1 MDSQDDA
8 FRLTCDALKAKQK
21 SLKKQGR
28 GNRPN
33 KTDAITDEEINI
45 LYEKKILGN
54 ETPESLLNTLW
65 FNNSQH
71 LTFDPVTPDYFN
83 FLVNKMD
90 ADVTPDF
97 DLGFIVNNESRADPD
112 NEVMS
117 RTNDEGLVSPPQVPP
132 ELIPLLDVSFDENL
146 SEIMD
151 EFDQNEHNRQTVASE
166 NTVVNLNP
174 NAQFLNLNLNEV
186 ESFISNQE
194 NANTVK
200 KTLRDVNLVRKLLK
214 MKNENRYI
222 HEIPV

>member
-1 MDSQDDA
+1 
-8 FRLTCDALKAKQK
+8 
-21 SLKKQGR
+21 
-28 GNRPN
+28 
-33 KTDAITDEEINI
+33 
-45 LYEKKILGN
+45 
-54 ETPESLLNTLW
+54 
-65 FNNSQH
+65 
-71 LTFDPVTPDYFN
+71 
-83 FLVNKMD
+83 MD

-117 RTNDEGLVSPPQVPP
+117 RTNYVGLVSPPQVPP

-200 KTLRDVNLVRKLLK
+200 KTLRDVNLVRKFLK
-214 MKNENRYI
+214 MKNENRDI
-222 HEIPV
+222 HEIPCLELDQYLATFVLSVRKTDGHEYEPSSMRSIISSIDRKIRPENYGYSR

>member
-1 MDSQDDA
+1 M
-8 FRLTCDALKAKQK
+8 
-21 SLKKQGR
+21 
-28 GNRPN
+28 
-33 KTDAITDEEINI
+33 E
-45 LYEKKILGN
+45 
-54 ETPESLLNTLW
+54 
-65 FNNSQH
+65 
-71 LTFDPVTPDYFN
+71 
-83 FLVNKMD
+83 

-151 EFDQNEHNRQTVASE
+151 EFDQNSLSAEHNHETVASE

-174 NAQFLNLNLNEV
+174 NTLNLNEV

-200 KTLRDVNLVRKLLK
+200 KTQRDVNLVRKFLK
-214 MKNENRYI
+214 MKNENRDI
-222 HEIPV
+222 HEIPCLELDQYLATFVLSVRKMNTNRVLYDRS